1 MAVALPCLRR
11 AISGGGANSRD
22 LDGTLGNSDVLGEFL
37 IADLDGAAAAGLLGG
52 DPKIDQKPDGAAGPT
67 RSRRSKGVQFEVEP
81 QEEDWGT
88 TAGFRGADEN
98 TFVPSTP

>member
-52 DPKIDQKPDGAAGPT
+52 GPKIEQKPDGAAWPT
-67 RSRRSKGVQFEVEP
+67 RSGQSKGGQVEVEP
-81 QEEDWGT
+81 EKEGWGET
-88 TAGFRGADEN
+88 GVCRGAGQDK
-98 TFVPSTP
+98 FGL